1 MKTSEILLK
10 LSHSKITTTIDI
22 KIIRYALDSSSLF
35 TSTFGP
41 SPNRIDATKLSCS
54 LRSSSIERYSHS
66 TEHNG
71 CFFSSFSLHSSIVY
85 LIGSV
90 ESSTP
95 SKSYPHSLLAF
106 IQVKVQPSFCI
117 VCLSRLS
124 ISHAEDADH
133 LPYPQESDSIV
144 PFSLNIPPIGPTNVL
159 LLSSINALSIERNLR
174 NAPLLLLAIL
184 CAAKSM
190 WSCVI
195 FPSSNVKHSKTPQ
208 SDQFVGASSILNV
221 SGLNCGLVK
230 RD

>member
-54 LRSSSIERYSHS
+54 LRSSSMERYSHS

-159 LLSSINALSIERNLR
+159 LLS
-174 NAPLLLLAIL
+174 
-184 CAAKSM
+184 
-190 WSCVI
+190 
-195 FPSSNVKHSKTPQ
+195 
-208 SDQFVGASSILNV
+208 
-221 SGLNCGLVK
+221 
-230 RD
+230 